1 MAISREIEIPDFD
14 FTAFYYPEI
23 VRSLTQFRRANV
35 PEITD
40 ESDEEPY
47 TQLERSFALVG
58 HLNNVLI
65 DITAN
70 ETLLPTAR
78 LLESIRGHL
87 ALIDVRL
94 SQAKPSQVDVVLE
107 FSKIFTLLTEIVPIN
122 SQFATVETDE
132 SPQII
137 FENNETF
144 NITATDEPTAVFT
157 FTAGKIKVLNNVFD
171 AGDEVAVEGIA
182 FRFGVEWAAGGSI
195 AITAQNIADS
205 INISTNDSILGRVA
219 AIFDEVDTIS
229 LIPVIQSVE
238 AISVVESDGA
248 TDNFEVLSGGFSTNK
263 TGLAS
268 TDGVFFDL
276 FDDTPKAGDIVY
288 FGHAEVMWNTLE
300 WLFDSFGSGIKFAIE
315 FYDATFEDAKP
326 DSVVNLGSNLEL
338 DLTTLLGTVDRKN
351 TIVRVIL
358 TSTAAQEF
366 VVSQFVGGKNILRTK
381 GLLGQATV
389 SLNASDYNVGS
400 VWNEVTDN
408 ADATTELTA
417 NGKMEYVL
425 PQNISQ
431 NWVPLIV
438 NGINAMW
445 LRLRV
450 ISVTAPTN
458 PSVDRIRID
467 TGKQF
472 LLVPVVQGQTVVDDP
487 LGSSNGAQKQE
498 FILVQRPLIEGTLI
512 IEADEGSGFQPWNLK
527 ENFLSSNSAS
537 KDFTIDID
545 AEDNATVRFGDGVQ
559 GKIPLPGVDNIRAVY
574 RVGADQ
580 DGNVG
585 ARTISVNKSGIS
597 FVNEIFNPRQ
607 ALGFE
612 VKEGSTEQD
621 RARLKI
627 EGPATLRTRGRAI
640 TVLDYEFLSTQF
652 VSPTTGSSPV
662 SRALAIEETFGVK
675 TIEVVVVGQ
684 AGALLSEAQRIE
696 IEKFFNGSKIDNIS
710 PVGLANHEATVVN
723 YDPKTIDIIATVTGG
738 NEEQIKNAITALL
751 NPDATFSDGV
761 TKRWDFGQAVPL
773 SVIIATIFE
782 VDPVN
787 IKKAVVS
794 SVQAVGDEIPMTT
807 RQLPLAGNI
816 AVSVI

>member
-366 VVSQFVGGKNILRTK
+366 VVSEFVGGKNILRTK